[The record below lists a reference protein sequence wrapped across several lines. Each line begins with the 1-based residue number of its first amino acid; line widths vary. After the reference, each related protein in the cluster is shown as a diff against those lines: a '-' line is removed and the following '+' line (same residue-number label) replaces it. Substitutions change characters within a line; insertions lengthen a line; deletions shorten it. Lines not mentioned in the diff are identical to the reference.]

1 MFTLPMKLSSQMLL
15 LGVLVLCLLAVLVFA
30 LLMFAHGGMIH
41 PAFADDTFYIVP
53 RRP

>member
-15 LGVLVLCLLAVLVFA
+15 LGVLVLCLLAVVFA
-30 LLMFAHGGMIH
+30 LLTFAHGGMIH